1 MLGFSDSFAY
11 LPESLKYFGVKL
23 LAVIDNLKFEK
34 WFHQCS
40 DTKYI
45 TRIFIVTIVIGARP
59 LIFNS
64 GSAILVQLNTVAKF
78 PLTSVMQNFA

>member
-34 WFHQCS
+34 WLHQCS

-45 TRIFIVTIVIGARP
+45 TRISIVIGARP